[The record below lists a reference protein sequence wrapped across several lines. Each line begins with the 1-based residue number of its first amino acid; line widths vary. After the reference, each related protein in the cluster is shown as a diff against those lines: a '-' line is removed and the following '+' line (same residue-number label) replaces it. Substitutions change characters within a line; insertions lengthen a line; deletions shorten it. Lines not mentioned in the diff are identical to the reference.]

1 MFRRSHDD
9 QMKEFVRLGY
19 ATVRADG
26 FPEGWHAALGAEAEA
41 VARACKEAT
50 PPITGPDYQDAI
62 WGPLTPRMRAV
73 ITCPALRGALTS
85 ILGRDFVFGG
95 GAHMHVAGPDGQ
107 AYHKDG
113 TPVAVK
119 THEVRGVIM
128 MYCERAGSRCS
139 PRPRTNPRDCRR

>member
-1 MFRRSHDD
+1 
-9 QMKEFVRLGY
+9 MKDFVRLGY

-107 AYHKDG
+107 AYHKG
-113 TPVAVK
+113 TRPP
-119 THEVRGVIM
+119 
-128 MYCERAGSRCS
+128 GSTLPAAPARLV
-139 PRPRTNPRDCRR
+139 